1 MVWGRSLGGTAAIR
15 VAASRK
21 IAGLVV
27 ESSFTSMDDMA
38 ENQYPYLPVRLL
50 NRFHF
55 RSVDDAKTVS
65 APTLVIHSKD
75 DDLIPFEQ

>member
-1 MVWGRSLGGTAAIR
+1 
-15 VAASRK
+15 
-21 IAGLVV
+21 
-27 ESSFTSMDDMA
+27 MDDMA

-55 RSVDDAKTVS
+55 RSVDDAPKIS

-75 DDLIPFEQ
+75 DELIPFEQ